1 MSSSAGIDH
10 DLVHRLRVTGSSEAT
25 SLIGLALIEALI

>member
-1 MSSSAGIDH
+1 MPSSEGIDH
-10 DLVHRLRVTGSSEAT
+10 DLVQQLRVTGSSEAT